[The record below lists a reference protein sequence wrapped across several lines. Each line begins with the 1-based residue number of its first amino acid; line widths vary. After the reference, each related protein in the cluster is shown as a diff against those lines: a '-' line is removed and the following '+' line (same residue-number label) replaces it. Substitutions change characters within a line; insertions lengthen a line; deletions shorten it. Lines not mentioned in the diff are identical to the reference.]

1 VDVGEHFRTIRAGW
15 WRILIAGLL
24 VAVGTY
30 YVRKQAPNEYQAGA
44 VVQVVSGAAL
54 AGLGS
59 TTQTQYVTDSYAA
72 LGNTTSVISQAIAS
86 NGLKID
92 VATAQSRLTVE
103 TVGLG
108 IILIKATGP
117 SVREAVGL
125 TQGTLAALVNEAK
138 NQQTGLYRR
147 DTANLTAERTR
158 INSRLTTLNPSSREA
173 AMQRVRLT
181 AVSEALAKR
190 AALPSNQVSAVALAA
205 SNGQPISPK
214 PFRDAEFAFIVALIL
229 AAELWVWRSVRA
241 DRFSSLDESE
251 MMRDLGL
258 PVLAR
263 VPSGNSSETLE
274 SIRTLRTNLMFLSGA
289 AKPRTVAVV
298 SANPESGKTF
308 VAVELAEAAATV
320 DEQVV
325 FVDADLRRP
334 TAHEHFG
341 LRRAPGL
348 TAVLQGADV
357 AGALRR
363 VRTGSSLR
371 VLPTGSSS
379 TDPSAL
385 LGARAFRSVLEQLR
399 TMRLVVVDTPAVS
412 MFPDALA
419 VASQCDATV
428 FVLDMKTS
436 RKRAVRAA
444 IEALRR
450 RGANVVGVVV
460 NRAAVP
466 RAALDAAA

>member
-15 WRILIAGLL
+15 WRILIVAML

-30 YVRKQAPNEYQAGA
+30 IARMQAPHQYQAGA

-54 AGLGS
+54 GGVGS
-59 TTQTQYVTDSYAA
+59 TVQTQYVTDTYSA
-72 LGNTTSVISQAIAS
+72 LGKTSSVITQAINS
-86 NGLKID
+86 QGVPID
-92 VATAQSRLTVE
+92 VAEARRRLSVE
-103 TVGLG
+103 TSGLG
-108 IILIKATGP
+108 IIFIKADGP
-117 SVREAVGL
+117 SIREAVGL
-125 TQGTLAALVNEAK
+125 AQGVLDALVTQAK
-138 NQQTGLYRR
+138 NQQISMLKTDVTR
-147 DTANLTAERTR
+147 LTADRAR
-158 INSRLTTLNPSSREA
+158 VNADLLRLSPSSREA
-173 AMQRVRLT
+173 ALARLKLT

-190 AALPSNQVSAVALAA
+190 NALPANQVSTVAAAA
-205 SNGQPISPK
+205 SNGLTISPK
-214 PFRDAEFAFIVALIL
+214 PFRDAQFAFILALIV
-229 AAELWVWRSVRA
+229 AAELWVWRSNRA

-263 VPSGNSSETLE
+263 VPAGTANETLE
-274 SIRTLRTNLMFLSGA
+274 AIRTLRTNLMFLSGA
-289 AKPRTVAVV
+289 AKPRTVALV
-298 SANPESGKTF
+298 SANPEAGKTF
-308 VAVELAEAAATV
+308 VAAQLAEAAAAG

-325 FVDADLRRP
+325 LVDADLRRP
-334 TAHEHFG
+334 AAHDLFG

-371 VLPTGSSS
+371 VLPSGSSA
-379 TDPSAL
+379 TDPSGL

-399 TMRLVVVDTPAVS
+399 SMRLVVVDTAPVSLFADAV
-412 MFPDALA
+412 A

-428 FVLDMKTS
+428 FVLDMKSS
-436 RKRAVRAA
+436 RKRAVRTA
-444 IEALRR
+444 IETLRR
-450 RGANVVGVVV
+450 GGANVVGVVV

-466 RAALDAAA
+466 RSVLDAAA

>member
-1 VDVGEHFRTIRAGW
+1 VDVGEHFRTIRVGW
-15 WRILIAGLL
+15 WRILIAALL

-30 YVRKQAPNEYQAGA
+30 FVRKQAPKEYQAGA

-59 TTQTQYVTDSYAA
+59 TTQTQYVTDTYAQ
-72 LGNTTSVISQAIAS
+72 LGNTTSVITQGIAS
-86 NGLKID
+86 QGLNID
-92 VATAQSRLTVE
+92 VATAQNRLTVE

-108 IILIKATGP
+108 IILVKANGP

-125 TQGTLAALVNEAK
+125 TQGTLDALVNESK
-138 NQQTGLYRR
+138 NQEIGILHR
-147 DTANLTAERTR
+147 DTAKLIADRTQ
-158 INSRLTTLNPSSREA
+158 INARLATLNPSSREA
-173 AMQRVRLT
+173 AMQRLRLT

-190 AALPSNQVSAVALAA
+190 AALPSNRVSAVALAA
-205 SNGQPISPK
+205 SNGKPISPK
-214 PFRDAEFAFIVALIL
+214 PFRDAEFAFIVALIV
-229 AAELWVWRSVRA
+229 AAELWVWRSARA

-263 VPSGNSSETLE
+263 VPAGNSSETLE

-289 AKPRTVAVV
+289 TKPRTVAVV

-308 VAVELAEAAATV
+308 VSVELAEAAATI

-334 TAHEHFG
+334 TAHDHFG

-379 TDPSAL
+379 SDPSAL
-385 LGARAFRSVLEQLR
+385 LSARAFRSVLEQLR
-399 TMRLVVVDTPAVS
+399 SMRLVVVDTPPVS
-412 MFPDALA
+412 MFADALA
-419 VASQCDATV
+419 IASQCDVTV

-436 RKRAVRAA
+436 RKRAVRGA

-450 RGANVVGVVV
+450 GGANVVGVVV

-466 RAALDAAA
+466 RSALDAAA